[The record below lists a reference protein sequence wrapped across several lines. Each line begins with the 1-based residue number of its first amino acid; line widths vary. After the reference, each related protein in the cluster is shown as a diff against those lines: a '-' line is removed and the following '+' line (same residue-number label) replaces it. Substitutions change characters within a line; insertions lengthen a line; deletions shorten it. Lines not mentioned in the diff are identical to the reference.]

1 MNILNG
7 MSHVYSK
14 VSGPSRELYYALR
27 RLGKDVVWVRY
38 VNGGHRPPNSVDE
51 SIDFEQRIVAWY
63 DKYLKAPA
71 AAATQP

>member
-1 MNILNG
+1 M
-7 MSHVYSK
+7 
-14 VSGPSRELYYALR
+14 
-27 RLGKDVVWVRY
+27 VWVRY

-71 AAATQP
+71 AAAPRP